1 MSRSLLFILMLMGC
15 AMTVYAQT
23 DQQAQTE
30 DQELKKSFL
39 YQWTDEKG
47 TVQITDDLNKVPK
60 QYRGTAI
67 KLSQPDREDTDQGQ
81 QAPHAS
87 GAPLG
92 ADTDAANAAGKAM
105 WQQRIKAEKQRLA
118 DTERRYRQLEQQ
130 RNELLVKGALAP
142 IADKMAADD
151 IAVQMQDLKEQM
163 DEIQNR
169 IDVVIPEEARQAGV
183 PPGWLRE

>member
-1 MSRSLLFILMLMGC
+1 MPRILLILMLTGF
-15 AMTVYAQT
+15 AITAFAQAE
-23 DQQAQTE
+23 QQGQTE
-30 DQELKKSFL
+30 DKEVQKSFL

-47 TVQITDDLNKVPK
+47 TIQITDDLNRVPK
-60 QYRGTAI
+60 QFRGTAV
-67 KLSQPDREDTDQGQ
+67 KLAQPNREDADQGQ
-81 QAPHAS
+81 QAPRAS
-87 GAPLG
+87 GAPSG

-118 DTERRYRQLEQQ
+118 DTERHYRQLEQQ

-142 IADKMAADD
+142 IADKMAADS
-151 IAVQMQDLKEQM
+151 IAEEMQADQKRM
-163 DEIQNR
+163 DEIRNQ